1 MWPKVVTFDCY
12 GTLARWP
19 ETLRSVFDSLVPA
32 GVDAAR
38 FHKDFSEFH
47 VHLKSGS
54 YRPYS
59 EVLRLALAATM
70 KKWHLNNIADVQ
82 ERLLRAIRAIPPYP
96 DVNPVL
102 RSLAKTFR
110 LAIISNTEDVLI
122 KGTVRELEA
131 PFEVV
136 TAQQARAYKPD
147 HRLFFCAYER
157 LGVSTSEVL
166 HVGAGYATDMV
177 PAFELGISRIWV
189 NRRGEK
195 ADPAMP
201 PSAEIPNLAELER
214 TIAKLAASVEVRM

>member
-12 GTLARWP
+12 GTLVRWP
-19 ETLRSVFDSLVPA
+19 ETLRSVFNSIVPA
-32 GVDAAR
+32 GADAAR

-47 VHLKSGS
+47 VQLKSGS
-54 YRPYS
+54 YRSYS
-59 EVLRLALAATM
+59 QVLRLALAATM
-70 KKWHLNNIADVQ
+70 KKWHLNDVANAQ
-82 ERLLRAIRAIPPYP
+82 ERLLRAIRAIPPYA

-102 RSLAKTFR
+102 RSLVKTFR

-136 TAQQARAYKPD
+136 TAQQAQAYKPD
-147 HRLFFCAYER
+147 HRLFLCAYER
-157 LGVSTSEVL
+157 LGVATGEVL

-195 ADPAMP
+195 ADPAIP

-214 TIAKLAASVEVRM
+214 TIAKLAASVDARM